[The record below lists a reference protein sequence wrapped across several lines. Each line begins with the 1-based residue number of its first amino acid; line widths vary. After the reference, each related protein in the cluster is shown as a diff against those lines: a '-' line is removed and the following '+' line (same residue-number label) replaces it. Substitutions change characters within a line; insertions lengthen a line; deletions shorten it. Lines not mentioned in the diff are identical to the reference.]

1 MSTYPPFAHSY
12 TVHVDITADS
22 DEHAL
27 RIAETINKILGSGI
41 EVAPSRGERF
51 AVTSMHVTDA
61 DDYAEQVE
69 PDLLCLDCGGP
80 AADRWRDG
88 SGGRKC
94 LDHRNAEYRIVD
106 IHI

>member
-1 MSTYPPFAHSY
+1 MKHTPYAHSY
-12 TVHVDITADS
+12 TVHVGITADN

-27 RIAETINKILGSGI
+27 RIAATINKILGSGL
-41 EVAPSRGERF
+41 EFSPSHGERF
-51 AVTSMHVTDA
+51 AVEAMHVTDA

-80 AADRWRDG
+80 AADRCRDG
-88 SGGRKC
+88 SGARKC
-94 LDHRNAEYRIVD
+94 LAHRRSEYRIVD